1 MLGYFLTLK
10 KKEVIWLNLNVC
22 NFVSIQKEQ
31 SRKQLVLKLHKL
43 LLMDFWDILP
53 VLQGE
58 PVDLNIKLNTCF
70 KYLTHF
76 SSVSA

>member
-1 MLGYFLTLK
+1 MLGCFLTLK

-43 LLMDFWDILP
+43 LRMDFWDILP
-53 VLQGE
+53 VLQDE
-58 PVDLNIKLNTCF
+58 PVDLNIKLNTYF